1 MREPPKVANLMSK
14 ELLVAREDDTVG
26 HAARIMAEAEIRHL
40 PVVDEVGDLVGL
52 LSQRDLLACTDTHG
66 RVRDL
71 MSRDVLTV
79 SPETAAYEAAL
90 LLWRHKIGSLPV
102 TRDDGKLVGILTE
115 ADFVRVCYRLLGG
128 RAVIDDLREEERAD

>member
-14 ELLVAREDDTVG
+14 ELLVAREGDSVG
-26 HAARIMAEAEIRHL
+26 HAARIIAEAEIRHL

-71 MSRDVLTV
+71 TSQDVLTV
-79 SPETAAYEAAL
+79 S
-90 LLWRHKIGSLPV
+90 GSLPV

-115 ADFVRVCYRLLGG
+115 TDFVRLCYRLLGG
-128 RAVIDDLREEERAD
+128 RAVINDLREEERAD